1 MASVSKVLIVD
12 DEQRIVE
19 VVRSYLVKEGYTVV
33 QAGNGIEALE
43 LYRREEP
50 DLVVLDLMMPGM
62 DGWEVCKRIRAE
74 SAVPIIMLTAKS
86 QVEDRVEGLSI
97 GADDYLV
104 KPFSPKELVARI
116 RAVLRRTGEEGRTAD
131 VLELDGGRL
140 KIDMLKQEVIKDG
153 RNAGLT
159 QLEFNILKT
168 LASNPGRVYSR
179 ETLIYAVLG
188 YDYEGY
194 DRTIDTHIKNI
205 RNKIEDNKRDPRY
218 IKTIY
223 GAGYKFGG

>member
-1 MASVSKVLIVD
+1 MTGAKKILIVD

-19 VVRSYLVKEGYTVV
+19 VVRSYLVREGYEVV
-33 QAGNGIEALE
+33 QAGNGIEALG
-43 LYRREEP
+43 LFRRENP
-50 DLVVLDLMMPGM
+50 DLVVLDLMMPDI
-62 DGWEVCKRIRAE
+62 DGWEACKRIRAE
-74 SAVPIIMLTAKS
+74 SAVPVIMLTAKS
-86 QVEDRVEGLSI
+86 RVEDRVEGLSI

-116 RAVLRRTGEEGRTAD
+116 RAVLRRSGEEGRAAD

-140 KIDMLKQEVIKDG
+140 KIDMLKQEVVKDG
-153 RNAGLT
+153 VNAGLT
-159 QLEFNILKT
+159 QLEFNIFKI
-168 LASNPGRVYSR
+168 LASSPGRVYSR
-179 ETLIYAVLG
+179 ETLIDAALG

-205 RNKIEDNKRDPRY
+205 RNKIEDNKKDPRY